1 VSQNIEFITELRAT
15 PFPNEWYEAN
25 SEEHFWFQWRARAAR
40 ILIDGIGIP
49 AQQNLK
55 VLDVGCGTGITC
67 QQLAH
72 HTQWTFDGVDLNL
85 AALRRCDVGEGR
97 ILYYDIL
104 EERPD
109 LADAYDV
116 VILFDTLEHIEHT
129 HVFLKAV
136 FHHLKPGGVLL
147 TTVPALM
154 SLFGTYDRVAGHHRR
169 YTKETLAREFAPF
182 DVTVLDQRYWGFSM
196 VPLLWVRRQRLR
208 DHMSEDAVIRKG
220 FVPPHPWVHALL
232 RAVMTVEIHLIKRPP
247 VGSSVM
253 SAVRKNPNT
262 R

>member
-1 VSQNIEFITELRAT
+1 M
-15 PFPNEWYEAN
+15 
-25 SEEHFWFQWRARAAR
+25 
-40 ILIDGIGIP
+40 LIDRTGIP
-49 AQQNLK
+49 AQENLR
-55 VLDVGCGTGITC
+55 VLDIGCGTGITC

-72 HTQWTFDGVDLNL
+72 HTQWTFDGADLNL
-85 AALRRCDVGEGR
+85 AALERCDVGAGR

-104 EERPD
+104 EERRD

-129 HVFLKAV
+129 HAFLKAV

-147 TTVPALM
+147 TNVPALM
-154 SLFGTYDRVAGHHRR
+154 TLFGVYDKVAGHYRR
-169 YTKETLAREFAPF
+169 YTKETLAREFTPF
-182 DVTVLDQRYWGFSM
+182 DVTVVEQVYWGFTM
-196 VPLLWVRRQRLR
+196 VPLLWMRQQRLR
-208 DHMSEDAVIRKG
+208 DHMSEAAVIQKG

-232 RAVMTVEIHLIKRPP
+232 KAVMTVETRFMKRPP

-253 SAVRKNPNT
+253 SAVRKNPNP